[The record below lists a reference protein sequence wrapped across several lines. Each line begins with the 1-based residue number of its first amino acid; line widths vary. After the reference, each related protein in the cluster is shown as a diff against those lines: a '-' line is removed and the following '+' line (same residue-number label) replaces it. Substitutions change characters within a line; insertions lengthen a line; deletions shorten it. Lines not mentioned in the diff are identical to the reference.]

1 MLTMPEVGTNNIGR
15 ITIKLKNKFMEEA
28 LFSFKW
34 LFGELHFFI
43 GTGIQRKQGI
53 IEKWKVER
61 PGSLATTKNNSF

>member
-1 MLTMPEVGTNNIGR
+1 
-15 ITIKLKNKFMEEA
+15 MEEA

-34 LFGELHFFI
+34 LFGERHFFF

-61 PGSLATTKNNSF
+61 PGSLAITKNNSF

>member
-43 GTGIQRKQGI
+43 GTGIQRKRGI

-61 PGSLATTKNNSF
+61 PGSLAITKNNSV